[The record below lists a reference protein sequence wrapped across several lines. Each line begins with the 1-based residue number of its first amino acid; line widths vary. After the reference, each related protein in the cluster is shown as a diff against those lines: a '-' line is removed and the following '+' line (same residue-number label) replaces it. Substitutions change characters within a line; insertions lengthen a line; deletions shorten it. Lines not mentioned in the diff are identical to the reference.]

1 MRLEILAFPAIPG
14 NPDIPDNPAIPD
26 IPDNLDSPAYSGISG
41 LYIKRISASAF
52 WALTLYLY
60 FFSL

>member
-1 MRLEILAFPAIPG
+1 VVLVRPGFLAFPG
-14 NPDIPDNPAIPD
+14 NPAIPD

-52 WALTLYLY
+52 WALTLYLL

>member
-1 MRLEILAFPAIPG
+1 VRLEILVIPG
-14 NPDIPDNPAIPD
+14 NPAIPDIPDNPAIPD
-26 IPDNLDSPAYSGISG
+26 NPDSPAYSGISG

-52 WALTLYLY
+52 WALTLYLL

>member
-41 LYIKRISASAF
+41 LYIKKN
-52 WALTLYLY
+52 
-60 FFSL
+60 